1 MITTQLNQSSK
12 LILKY
17 HIHLTETP
25 TVKTVGRVPAAAAE
39 LATLGVLTTKGVFG
53 RIVVVIGTLPL
64 VVVKEARDL
73 PEKGF

>member
-1 MITTQLNQSSK
+1 MVATQLKKSTK

-25 TVKTVGRVPAAAAE
+25 TVKTVGLVPAAAAE
-39 LATLGVLTTKGVFG
+39 FATFGVLTTKGVFG